1 MNTSKR
7 DGEPVPDVEEA
18 LKAIYQSSA
27 PNQAFVDQLEQQLRD
42 RGAALAGRAPQSA
55 SHTHVNPFRRLDMFW
70 QRSRA
75 ALMNVAALAA
85 LVMLV
90 VALMALFSRTQSPT
104 TTPAT
109 PIPSG
114 PLLLLQGSRLEL
126 SGPIGQRTVP
136 IEVRAPLP
144 QVPERVP
151 LYDVQAAIDQPSAE
165 VARRWAGQFGLKS
178 ARLYQDTTVPEATYI
193 AQADDGRLVRV
204 GPGAQVMYQARLESL
219 MAPAGSAPALDPQ
232 TAQAAAEAFLNGIPD
247 LVTLDGSS
255 TARITFRV
263 EPSPHQLAETRAFG
277 LTFDYTVLIDGVP
290 LLTRGAPNTITI
302 DAEGRVRAANLT
314 PLRLTPTGKEVTVQ
328 PVDAAVRAFLNNDS
342 AVLRGSGW
350 SSILSEAANS
360 SPSIFTRESALAVG
374 DSVTLKGGLQHWVAV
389 DGGADLYFV
398 SMGGSQSFVLEG
410 EGLNTSAMTVEI
422 KGRIA
427 GQTPS
432 GAWRIAVASIQP
444 IEVGP
449 QAYADWSGTLRRQA
463 DGAWLE
469 TDGGRKYLLPD
480 LPAELADG
488 TRLEAPGPLVD
499 AGDGRL
505 RLEWQIIFRAQPAPM
520 AGSVGAG
527 SVSSVV
533 QEVIAPTIVP
543 PLEPTQV
550 VTSVEDA
557 PAGAVIPPVEPNGAP
572 YSTGVFQSITGSA
585 GEATVTPTLPAWW
598 TYRPGDDVTL
608 EGELS
613 AQAYRVREQDSGVNA
628 PTEAPARVIVDAYLL
643 ARQDSDPAGAAVQV
657 MLVGDQVNADLARLS
672 GLHVRVQ
679 GRLLGPD
686 ELAAQPDLAG
696 KGFANYGL
704 DIAHYEQLRPDET
717 KDVYSGHIK
726 VETLG
731 GREVAILADALSG
744 QDYVLADSLTITYT
758 LEMYRQQAQDGVT
771 VQAIGVRLPDET
783 FAGRPV
789 LRLLQ
794 TQSGTNMP
802 EEALQ
807 TLRASLTNPVQDIG
821 PAPEAPRD
829 VIVDRIELAYVVQ
842 LAPRRAP
849 AGAATSL
856 TQLMYELTGHSSDGR
871 YTVTYDLAATA
882 PTASVNEPTIAMPTP
897 APTATDGPPP
907 TLAPT
912 VLEVVRPITDRQVAI
927 QLAIE
932 IDRTTAQRD
941 QPITEAMLAANP
953 DIVTVERF
961 ASQAESGFGVAT
973 AYIEEPVWVVTFKGK
988 GTFSLVGI
996 NQRGPFEGDSVSY
1009 ELLEK
1014 TGTMLGL
1021 SVHPANQAGLH
1032 LPWTADVT
1040 RCVTQDGAS
1049 HGTDRHAIDFDL
1061 NVEPVLAAR
1070 DGTVIMADWDST
1082 DAGGGYVIKIQHD
1095 DGTIAVYQHLKSI
1108 GVKTG
1113 DRVAQGQ
1120 PIGVSGSTGKV
1131 TGPML
1136 AFALLKDSAEIPAI
1150 FAEVGHELKIG
1161 ECVVSQ
1167 NRR

>member
-42 RGAALAGRAPQSA
+42 RGAALADRAPQSA
-55 SHTHVNPFRRLDMFW
+55 SHTHVNPLRRLDMFW

-109 PIPSG
+109 SVPGG

-165 VARRWAGQFGLKS
+165 VARRWAGQFGLES
-178 ARLYQDTTVPEATYI
+178 ARLYQDTTMPEATYI

-219 MAPAGSAPALDPQ
+219 MAPSGSAPALDPQ
-232 TAQAAAEAFLNGIPD
+232 SAQAAAEAFLNGIPD

-290 LLTRGAPNTITI
+290 LLARGAPNTITI

-328 PVDAAVRAFLNNDS
+328 PVDAVVRAFLNNDS

-360 SPSIFTRESALAVG
+360 SPSIFTRESVLAAG

-410 EGLNTSAMTVEI
+410 EGLDTSAMTVDI

-427 GQTPS
+427 GQTSS

-444 IEVGP
+444 IEAGP

-469 TDGGRKYLLPD
+469 TDGGQKYLLPD

-488 TRLEAPGPLVD
+488 TRIEAPGPLVD

-505 RLEWQIIFRAQPAPM
+505 RLEWQIIFRAQPSPV

-550 VTSVEDA
+550 VTSVEEA

-585 GEATVTPTLPAWW
+585 GEAIVTPTLPAWW

-613 AQAYRVREQDSGVNA
+613 AQAYRVRESDSGANA

-643 ARQDSDPAGAAVQV
+643 ARKDGDPAGAAVQV

-686 ELAAQPDLAG
+686 ELAAQPDLTG
-696 KGFANYGL
+696 KGFATYGL

-726 VETLG
+726 VETLD

-807 TLRASLTNPVQDIG
+807 TLRASLANPVQDIG

-842 LAPRRAP
+842 LAPGRAP
-849 AGAATSL
+849 AGAATSP

-871 YTVTYDLAATA
+871 FTVTYDLDATTPLAATIE
-882 PTASVNEPTIAMPTP
+882 PPLVPPASP
-897 APTATDGPPP
+897 APTQPGNQRTAVMTYTVQAGENIFGIAAKFHINAETILWANEEALAGNPNRLQPGMIVTILPVDGIYYRWR
-907 TLAPT
+907 TYDDLA
-912 VLEVVRPITDRQVAI
+912 QVA
-927 QLAIE
+927 
-932 IDRTTAQRD
+932 
-941 QPITEAMLAANP
+941 
-953 DIVTVERF
+953 ERF
-961 ASQAESGFGVAT
+961 GVRVEDILNWPGNHLDAQNPS
-973 AYIEEPVWVVTFKGK
+973 IQP
-988 GTFSLVGI
+988 
-996 NQRGPFEGDSVSY
+996 
-1009 ELLEK
+1009 
-1014 TGTMLGL
+1014 GTMLIVPGGQ
-1021 SVHPANQAGLH
+1021 PALVNSAVGSTGDLH

-1040 RCVTQDGAS
+1040 HCAIQDGAS
-1049 HGTDRHAIDFDL
+1049 HGTDRHEIDFDL
-1061 NVEPVLAAR
+1061 NMEPVLAAR

-1095 DGTIAVYQHLKSI
+1095 DGTVAVYQHLKSI
-1108 GVKTG
+1108 GVKT
-1113 DRVAQGQ
+1113 DERVAQGQ

-1150 FAEVGHELKIG
+1150 FAEVGHELKTG